1 MVIETKKYFIAEI
14 NKAEA
19 QLDLARA
26 ALLFSQYLTQAPDLS
41 DYLAD
46 LDQMAERVR
55 PQVEAAQTVPAKI
68 EIFNRYFFDHLNFR
82 GNASDYYN
90 PDNSFLDRVMDLK
103 LGIPISLSVLYLEIG
118 WRLDLSLWGVGMPG
132 HFIVGGGSPSQPFY
146 IDVFNRGQALSEDD
160 CLVLCNI
167 AEPQRASFKQR
178 FLRPATK
185 KEILFRMLLNLKHTY
200 INREAWAA
208 AHATVDLLLALRP
221 DQAGEFK
228 DRGLLAYR
236 LDRLQEA
243 SFDLKRYL
251 FMEPL
256 SPDKEWL
263 EERLMLMEEKLSQL
277 N

>member
-1 MVIETKKYFIAEI
+1 METKKHFIAEI
-14 NKAEA
+14 SKAEA

-26 ALLFSQYLTQAPDLS
+26 ALLFSQHLTQTPDLS
-41 DYLAD
+41 GYMAG
-46 LDQMAERVR
+46 LDTMAEAAH
-55 PQVEAAQTVPAKI
+55 PLVEAAQTATAKI
-68 EIFNRYFFDHLNFR
+68 EALNHYFFDKLNFR

-90 PDNSFLDRVMDLK
+90 PNNSFLDRVIELK

-118 WRLDLSLWGVGMPG
+118 RRLALPLWGVGMPG
-132 HFIVGGGSPSQPFY
+132 HFIVGGGSLRQPFY
-146 IDVFNRGQALSEDD
+146 IDVFNQGQPLSEED
-160 CLVLCNI
+160 CLTLCNI
-167 AEPQRASFKQR
+167 TNTQRAGFKKQ

-185 KEILFRMLLNLKHTY
+185 KEILARMLLNLKHIY
-200 INREAWAA
+200 VNREDWST
-208 AHATVDLLLALRP
+208 AHATVDLLLAVRP
-221 DQAGEFK
+221 DQANEFK

-243 SFDLKRYL
+243 LFDLKRYL
-251 FMEPL
+251 FLTPH